1 MYSSSTFSL
10 VFICINFIYLCVLPF
25 HHSVYTISHFV
36 KYDFHFREQVQMFL
50 FLIGSAFALI
60 VYASAQQIL
69 VLDDWFDSGRFTM
82 ASEYT
87 RQALYG
93 ITQLFLVLLMT
104 SVLSQDH
111 QQEEV
116 RGLTN

>member
-1 MYSSSTFSL
+1 
-10 VFICINFIYLCVLPF
+10 
-25 HHSVYTISHFV
+25 
-36 KYDFHFREQVQMFL
+36 MFL